1 MSNIPDPQAV
11 LRELAPT
18 LELVQGALEWGT
30 LQTREYFDSLDLRPD
45 SDLAPNIVRFHAK
58 RTLAT
63 TKSNHTTLGHSRV
76 PSLPKSPLPPFVKG
90 GRCHRS
96 SCV

>member
-30 LQTREYFDSLDLRPD
+30 LQTREYFDSFDLKT
-45 SDLAPNIVRFHAK
+45 RF
-58 RTLAT
+58 
-63 TKSNHTTLGHSRV
+63 
-76 PSLPKSPLPPFVKG
+76 
-90 GRCHRS
+90 
-96 SCV
+96 